1 TIESL
6 KMLTAHAVSG
16 NLADGLAMERDRLGD
31 LYRGEIGQQRVKE
44 FADRSAARLKKAGS

>member
-1 TIESL
+1 SL